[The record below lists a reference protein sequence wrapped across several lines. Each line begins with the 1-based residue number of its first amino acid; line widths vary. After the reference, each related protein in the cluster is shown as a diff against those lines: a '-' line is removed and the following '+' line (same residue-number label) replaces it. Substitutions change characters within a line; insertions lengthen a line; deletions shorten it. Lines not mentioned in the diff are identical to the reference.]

1 MPFRQQM
8 TLKTAVLFPF
18 VIIILVTI
26 GVIGA
31 VQKYSYEQMV
41 QDVSRKQLTFL
52 SSNVD
57 QRLHTFLDE
66 PFRAN
71 QSMSYGIGFH
81 QLYQPHQAQVIE
93 RFLHSGFDELYRPI
107 SQIDVMSFAGI
118 HGEFV
123 GFRKEDNQD
132 FTLMLKD
139 ARTQQQLMIYHGD
152 SVNGEVRSVINHY
165 DPRTRPFY
173 TPVVANPRPMWS
185 SVYTNMDE
193 RQDITLSALTPVMQQ
208 QQFVGV
214 MVTDVKISTFNAF
227 LHQLKRETN
236 ADVYIFDGDQRLIAH
251 TVPTGVVSW
260 GTESSPKGERLTTQ
274 ETPNPV
280 LKASATHIA
289 HSLHTEHAV
298 PSQVFSTSVD
308 GARYFNQVAAVR
320 DEYGLQWYIN
330 VTISEADLLGSL
342 PQNQRNSWLLGLLVS
357 LFGIGIGFI
366 TFNRVTAPITSTAV
380 AAKHLAQGDWNS
392 AMPKPGK
399 IYETSM
405 MVYAFTEMANNLK
418 ASFKALRE
426 QLIYDSLTKVYSR
439 EGIIDCCSQM
449 PVLRGSLFLIGI
461 DKFRDINDSLGHH
474 QADQL
479 LVLIAQRLKTVNNEE
494 TYIARIGGD
503 EFAIYRPHCV
513 EEQQVKHFAQQLL
526 QLFATPFHMPNENIA
541 VNISIGIVHHLPS
554 ASMTVWLRN
563 GSIALSNAKQD
574 STRISYYVPEM
585 ADISRKRTQMVTHIK
600 LALENREFVPFYQ
613 PIVDLHSGEV
623 LGAEALARWLSP
635 EFGLV
640 PPMDF
645 IPIAE
650 ESGLINAIGEH
661 MLRQACW
668 DTVQGIEQG
677 KWSADFQMHVNLSV
691 NQLSHPEFLPQ
702 LRETLRDTGMQPNN
716 LTLEITESRIVN
728 NDPVILNTM
737 QAIKQLGIRLAIDDF
752 GTGYSSLA
760 YLYKL
765 PFDCLKI
772 DRAFVS
778 LLNPTHFE
786 TSIAATIITLA
797 NSFKVNIVAE
807 GIETPEQAELL
818 AKLHCPQGQG
828 FLFNKPMSYHE
839 WPTDLVN
846 MKRISA
852 K

>member
-173 TPVVANPRPMWS
+173 TPVAANPRPMWS

-661 MLRQACW
+661 MLRQAYW